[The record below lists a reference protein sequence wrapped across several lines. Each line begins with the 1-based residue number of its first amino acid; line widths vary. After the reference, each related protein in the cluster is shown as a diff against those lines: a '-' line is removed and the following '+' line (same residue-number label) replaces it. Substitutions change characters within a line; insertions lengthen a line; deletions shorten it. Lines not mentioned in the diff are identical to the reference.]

1 MSDFFA
7 GVYGAK
13 FPEVVM
19 NSGPLPPPNG
29 LPAPLHDTADAR
41 INYNST
47 LLGNL
52 EPYAYGEPGYLSSQ
66 VSYVNQPH
74 RIQKLVPVLRLPT
87 PHVNSITSFE
97 LSHPIDD
104 SDIAFVMRLDRA
116 STVCTSLSSRAANR
130 QFSSVMDPYINLCTL
145 NYLLAGIQLSYVS
158 ANPDKSK
165 WFDLLH
171 DLDKEHFLAPG
182 HEISLNDLR
191 HIIRDLIR
199 PFGVVRGSERQ
210 GGQDE
215 VGNSP
220 ATWPVNFV
228 ANLVL
233 DGKERNVVNIWHFHD
248 ISAGDDLVLRLKPMP
263 IPNDGQGYTLNHY
276 YKKFVQQNFQGCN
289 RGAALQPTHVWQL
302 VPDVFTMDLDPE
314 TPDPDM
320 ILPPGLPMP
329 AGYCWQELGF
339 WHIGR
344 TQVMF
349 RKYAE
354 QEYYFNDMANQL
366 KVNHLDMTFE
376 PTWTKVPGEAY
387 GPHRGIV
394 DRYRPAPA
402 AGPALPPGA
411 PLPLVIVRHAGD
423 DVYAGM
429 RAEFDAPAAKRV
441 RWAPELQLEHL
452 GQILDEPMPT
462 LSSARP
468 PRDDP
473 PRLAAL
479 NDLFAAPA
487 PRPRQAASLARAEV
501 DDLFAAPRPRQPSL
515 ARAEVDG
522 LFAAP
527 RPRQPAPLPP
537 RPAASQPI
545 AAPDPDPRLMD
556 IGVLE
561 EPPPLPPKPRS
572 GLFET
577 ILSAPGRKKPAARKA
592 AAAAAAAEGPPDAPD
607 AAPAPP

>member
-171 DLDKEHFLAPG
+171 DLDKEHFRAPG
-182 HEISLNDLR
+182 HEITLNDLR

-233 DGKERNVVNIWHFHD
+233 DGKERNVVNIWHYHD

-289 RGAALQPTHVWQL
+289 RGAALQTTHVWQL
-302 VPDVFTMDLDPE
+302 VPDIFDLEYQRENPTE
-314 TPDPDM
+314 GM
-320 ILPPGLPMP
+320 VLPMGLEMP
-329 AGYCWQELGF
+329 EDYCWQELGF

-344 TQVMF
+344 SQVMF

-366 KVNHLDMTFE
+366 KINHLDMTFE
-376 PTWTKVPGEAY
+376 PTWTKVPGEVDSGA
-387 GPHRGIV
+387 RGIV
-394 DRYRPAPA
+394 DGYAPYDFA
-402 AGPALPPGA
+402 VPVPPGGAA
-411 PLPLVIVRHAGD
+411 PLIVRRYAGHH
-423 DVYAGM
+423 VAPGM
-429 RAEFDAPAAKRV
+429 RAAASDGFSVPNPPKRI
-441 RWAPELQLEHL
+441 RWAPELTLERI
-452 GQILDEPMPT
+452 GDAVDQPMPT
-462 LSSARP
+462 LAAASRAKQTKASS
-468 PRDDP
+468 
-473 PRLAAL
+473 LAAI
-479 NDLFAAPA
+479 NDIFAPTPPQREDINALFAPQREPVSAIASPWEPVSAIASPWEFEQAPT
-487 PRPRQAASLARAEV
+487 PPIPTLEAA
-501 DDLFAAPRPRQPSL
+501 DDRIS
-515 ARAEVDG
+515 
-522 LFAAP
+522 
-527 RPRQPAPLPP
+527 
-537 RPAASQPI
+537 
-545 AAPDPDPRLMD
+545 MD
-556 IGVLE
+556 IGILE
-561 EPPPLPPKPRS
+561 EPPPLPPRPAQ
-572 GLFET
+572 GLFGS
-577 ILSAPGRKKPAARKA
+577 ILSSTQPAKKKAGRKPAADPK
-592 AAAAAAAEGPPDAPD
+592 
-607 AAPAPP
+607 

>member
-7 GVYGAK
+7 GVHGAK

-97 LSHPIDD
+97 LSHSIDD

-116 STVCTSLSSRAANR
+116 STICTSLSSRAANR
-130 QFSSVMDPYINLCTL
+130 QFSSAMDPFVNLCTL
-145 NYLLAGIQLSYVS
+145 NYLLAGIQLSYQP
-158 ANPDKSK
+158 AHPDKSK

-171 DLDKEHFLAPG
+171 DLDKDHFQAPG
-182 HEISLNDLR
+182 HQISLNDLR

-215 VGNSP
+215 AGNSP

-233 DGKERNVVNIWHFHD
+233 DGKERNVVNIWHYHD
-248 ISAGDDLVLRLKPMP
+248 ISAGDDLVIRLKPMP

-276 YKKFVQQNFQGCN
+276 YKKFAQQNFQGCN
-289 RGAALQPTHVWQL
+289 RGAALQPTHVWQM
-302 VPDVFTMDLDPE
+302 VPDIFDLEYQRENPTE
-314 TPDPDM
+314 GM
-320 ILPPGLPMP
+320 ILPTGLEMP
-329 AGYCWQELGF
+329 EEYCWQELGF

-366 KVNHLDMTFE
+366 KINHLDMTFE
-376 PTWTKVPGEAY
+376 PTWTKAPGEVDS
-387 GPHRGIV
+387 GVRGIV
-394 DRYRPAPA
+394 DKYPPHDFAAPV
-402 AGPALPPGA
+402 PPGGVA
-411 PLPLVIVRHAGD
+411 PRIVNRHAGHH
-423 DVYAGM
+423 VAPGM
-429 RAEFDAPAAKRV
+429 RAAAGDGFAAPRPPKRI
-441 RWAPELQLEHL
+441 RWAPELTLEH
-452 GQILDEPMPT
+452 IRSALDQPMPT
-462 LSSARP
+462 LAAKPPGPAKTNLAAINELFAARP
-468 PRDDP
+468 QREDIGE
-473 PRLAAL
+473 LFAARPQREDIGEL
-479 NDLFAAPA
+479 FAARPQREDISELFAARPQREDISELFAAPS
-487 PRPRQAASLARAEV
+487 RASFASPWEFEQDTTPTLEGA
-501 DDLFAAPRPRQPSL
+501 DDRIS
-515 ARAEVDG
+515 
-522 LFAAP
+522 
-527 RPRQPAPLPP
+527 
-537 RPAASQPI
+537 
-545 AAPDPDPRLMD
+545 MD

-561 EPPPLPPKPRS
+561 EPPPIAPRPS
-572 GLFET
+572 QGLFGS
-577 ILSAPGRKKPAARKA
+577 ILSSAQPAKKKASRKA
-592 AAAAAAAEGPPDAPD
+592 AADPK
-607 AAPAPP
+607 